1 MGLRQRLRE
10 HPRFWSIL
18 RIVATVAMLA
28 VLLTRVKASQIV
40 PHWDPDALGWI
51 GLAIAVTL
59 VGVVFAAVRWQRVLV
74 ALDLRSRVSRLLP
87 TYLAGLFISNFLPT
101 TIAGDALRVSRV
113 ASDTGEAPRS
123 FASVVLERL
132 TGWAVLPVLSLAA
145 LAINPSLLH
154 LPGGTGSARAV
165 VVLCLVTL
173 GALMAILFVAGHPKL
188 GGRLNSQAGWKRF
201 TGAIHVGIDQFRH
214 RPRVAVQALA
224 AGLAYQL
231 AVILA
236 AFAAGRALG
245 LPVGWTAFMAYMPVV
260 AIVQVLPLTI
270 GGLGLREGALAVLLA
285 PLGVSQSHAIALG
298 LLVYGINLTVSLL
311 GAPSFAIGRRDR
323 STGPR
328 ADGPVGPAPAGA

>member
-1 MGLRQRLRE
+1 
-10 HPRFWSIL
+10 
-18 RIVATVAMLA
+18 MLA
-28 VLLTRVKASQIV
+28 VLLTRVKADQIV
-40 PHWDPDALGWI
+40 PEWDMDSVGWIALALG
-51 GLAIAVTL
+51 VTL

-113 ASDTGEAPRS
+113 ASETGEGPRS
-123 FASVVLERL
+123 FASVVLERM
-132 TGWAVLPVLSLAA
+132 TGWAVLPLLSLAA
-145 LAINPSLLH
+145 LAINPTLLH
-154 LPGGTGSARAV
+154 LPGGTTAVRAA
-165 VVLCLVTL
+165 VVLCLITL
-173 GALMAILFVAGHPKL
+173 GALFAILFVAGHPKL

-214 RPRVAVQALA
+214 RPRVAIQALV

-245 LPVGWTAFMAYMPVV
+245 LSVGWTAFMAFMPVV
-260 AIVQVLPLTI
+260 AIIQVLPLTI

-285 PLGVSQSHAIALG
+285 PLGVSQSHAVALG
-298 LLVYGINLTVSLL
+298 LLVYAINLVVSLL
-311 GAPSFAIGRRDR
+311 GAPSFAIGRRPR
-323 STGPR
+323 TPGPL
-328 ADGPVGPAPAGA
+328 AGGPGPVGPAPAGA